1 LLRQPPGWSLQF
13 VAARIETETALKQ
26 RSTIQSGIDT
36 SEQKTASVTK
46 IRQYI
51 FCLALLFCLLGSIG
65 EAAQPATAGELID
78 STPRIAVISAF
89 EPEWKVLQTILR
101 DRADHAV
108 NGMTF
113 LTGTISGKP
122 VVVFQSGIGMV
133 NAAMTTQLALER
145 FHIESMVFSGIGGGV
160 NPDLSIGDV
169 VVPQEWTSL
178 QVVLARQTGDG
189 YVLPD
194 FFDRPVQNFGM
205 MFPQPTQIAQMGRQ
219 PEKRLWF
226 AVDAHLLDIAGAVSG
241 KIALKNCTTDHKC
254 LERQPKVRVGG
265 RGVSGQAFVD
275 NSTFRDYVRRA
286 FNADVLD
293 MESAAVAHVAY
304 ANHVP
309 FIAFRSL
316 SDLAGADHDKNQMNT
331 FEQLASGNSATLLE
345 TFLAALH

>member
-1 LLRQPPGWSLQF
+1 VS
-13 VAARIETETALKQ
+13 
-26 RSTIQSGIDT
+26 
-36 SEQKTASVTK
+36 K
-46 IRQYI
+46 IRQTI
-51 FCLALLFCLLGSIG
+51 CCLAPLFRLLCLICG
-65 EAAQPATAGELID
+65 ATQPATAGELID
-78 STPRIAVISAF
+78 TTTRVAVISAF

-101 DRADHAV
+101 DRSDHAV
-108 NGMTF
+108 NGTIF

-133 NAAMTTQLALER
+133 NAAMTAQLVLER
-145 FHIESMVFSGIGGGV
+145 FHVGSIVFSGIGGGV

-169 VVPQEWTSL
+169 VVPGEWSSL
-178 QVVLARQTGDG
+178 QVVLAREAGDG
-189 YVLPD
+189 YVLPN
-194 FFDRPVQNFGM
+194 FFDRSVPNFGM
-205 MFPQPTQIAQMGRQ
+205 MFPQSTQIAQIGQQ

-226 AVDAHLLDIAGAVSG
+226 AVDAHLLDVAKAVSNG
-241 KIALKNCTTDHKC
+241 IALKDCTAEHKC
-254 LERQPKVRVGG
+254 LERNPKVIVGG

-286 FNADVLD
+286 FHADVLD

-316 SDLAGADHDKNQMNT
+316 SDLAGADHDENQMHT
-331 FEQLASGNSATLLE
+331 FGELASGNSASLLE